1 MNERIQQLE
10 HWMQARENE
19 HLEFK
24 EAKQDYD
31 FEELVKYCVALAN
44 EGGGK
49 MILGVT
55 DKMPRRVVSTQA
67 FRNLDRTKGGLTD
80 RLRLRIDVEEINHP
94 NGRVLVFH
102 VPSRPIGTPVHYEG
116 RYFMRS
122 GGNLAPMLP
131 DVLKRIFDEAGPDYT
146 AEICLRAKLDDLDSE
161 SIMDFRNRWIQKSK
175 NEKLSTL
182 PSEQLLSDAELITPD
197 GLTYAA
203 LILFG
208 TREAL
213 GRHLAQAEVI
223 FEYRSSDATGPA
235 QYRHEFRQGFF
246 SFYEELWKL
255 VNVRNDRQHFQ
266 DGLFIWDILTFN
278 EGAVREAILNAVSHR
293 DYRTAGSVFIRQ
305 YPRRLEIVS
314 PGGFPPGITPE
325 NILWE
330 QAPRNRRIAETFAR
344 CGLVERSGQGMNRIY
359 EACIRESKSKPDFT
373 HTDSYHVWL
382 TLNGEVQHPE
392 FLRFLEKLG
401 KERLESFTTQDLL
414 VIDHVFRDEPVSEC
428 FKDNLFKLVDRG
440 VIEHIS
446 RGRGTRYILSR
457 QFYEFIGKKGA
468 YTRKKGLD
476 RETNKILLLKHI
488 QDNQVVGSKMAEFR
502 QVLPSHSRS
511 QIQVLLRELVRENK
525 IHVHGKTQAALW
537 YPGPEAVNCNH

>member
-161 SIMDFRNRWIQKSK
+161 SIMDFRNR
-175 NEKLSTL
+175 
-182 PSEQLLSDAELITPD
+182 
-197 GLTYAA
+197 
-203 LILFG
+203 
-208 TREAL
+208 
-213 GRHLAQAEVI
+213 
-223 FEYRSSDATGPA
+223 
-235 QYRHEFRQGFF
+235 
-246 SFYEELWKL
+246 
-255 VNVRNDRQHFQ
+255 
-266 DGLFIWDILTFN
+266 
-278 EGAVREAILNAVSHR
+278 
-293 DYRTAGSVFIRQ
+293 
-305 YPRRLEIVS
+305 
-314 PGGFPPGITPE
+314 
-325 NILWE
+325 
-330 QAPRNRRIAETFAR
+330 
-344 CGLVERSGQGMNRIY
+344 
-359 EACIRESKSKPDFT
+359 
-373 HTDSYHVWL
+373 
-382 TLNGEVQHPE
+382 
-392 FLRFLEKLG
+392 
-401 KERLESFTTQDLL
+401 
-414 VIDHVFRDEPVSEC
+414 
-428 FKDNLFKLVDRG
+428 
-440 VIEHIS
+440 
-446 RGRGTRYILSR
+446 
-457 QFYEFIGKKGA
+457 
-468 YTRKKGLD
+468 
-476 RETNKILLLKHI
+476 
-488 QDNQVVGSKMAEFR
+488 
-502 QVLPSHSRS
+502 
-511 QIQVLLRELVRENK
+511 
-525 IHVHGKTQAALW
+525 
-537 YPGPEAVNCNH
+537 